1 MLGIHGKASSRSARA
16 RCLAL
21 LLVAGAIVAP
31 RDARAVPPGAS
42 NAAALGRFEEGKKA
56 FDSGK
61 FEEALIAFQASQSL
75 LPSPNSRLYIARC
88 YRALGKVASAYTNFR
103 LASREAQDRLGA
115 TGEKRYSA
123 TRDAAASEAAEI
135 EPKVPRLTLAVASD
149 LPDGFVVKVDGAE
162 ILKAAWGTAIETD
175 PGEHTVEA
183 SGPRLSPFS
192 KSVSLKEGAQVR
204 IAVEAT
210 RLPTASIAMRFAT
223 RPAGLAMEL
232 DGRPLDA
239 NAAEA
244 RRETDVGVHR
254 IVVHAPGYKDFV
266 WEKSLDDHGDEV
278 VDVHLEPD
286 LEATRGKGP
295 PKWLFFG
302 AAGLA
307 VASVAAGTIFA
318 VHASSTASDETA
330 KDPLL
335 RDPAVRDDVK
345 SAATRANVFFIAGA
359 ALGVGAGALFFLT
372 DWKSADE
379 KKQGARFAPW
389 IGPSAGGVAAREEAS
404 DEARARSRG
413 AGARERL
420 HVRRARRLRRRRVR
434 SRREDAIRGSVQSN
448 HARGRLHALSMRRDL
463 QALRGAHARR
473 RSRRGSAH
481 FLRRHRIATISSR
494 RNPGSPKRSA
504 TASRTAAAGSSTRA
518 STARRATRSFNK

>member
-286 LEATRGKGP
+286 SRSHARQRPTE
-295 PKWLFFG
+295 
-302 AAGLA
+302 
-307 VASVAAGTIFA
+307 VA
-318 VHASSTASDETA
+318 
-330 KDPLL
+330 LL
-335 RDPAVRDDVK
+335 RCRRPRRRERGRRNDLRCTRLEHRERRDRQGPA
-345 SAATRANVFFIAGA
+345 AARPG
-359 ALGVGAGALFFLT
+359 
-372 DWKSADE
+372 
-379 KKQGARFAPW
+379 GARRRE
-389 IGPSAGGVAAREEAS
+389 IRGHEGERILHCRRGARCRRRCALLLDRLEERGRK
-404 DEARARSRG
+404 EARRALRAVDRPQRG
-413 AGARERL
+413 RG
-420 HVRRARRLRRRRVR
+420 RRARKLR
-434 SRREDAIRGSVQSN
+434 
-448 HARGRLHALSMRRDL
+448 
-463 QALRGAHARR
+463 
-473 RSRRGSAH
+473 
-481 FLRRHRIATISSR
+481 
-494 RNPGSPKRSA
+494 
-504 TASRTAAAGSSTRA
+504 
-518 STARRATRSFNK
+518 